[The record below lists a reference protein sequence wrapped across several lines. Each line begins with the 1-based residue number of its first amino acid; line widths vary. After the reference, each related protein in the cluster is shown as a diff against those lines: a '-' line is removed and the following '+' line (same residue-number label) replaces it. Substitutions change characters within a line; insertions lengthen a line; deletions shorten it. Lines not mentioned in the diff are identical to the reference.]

1 MWYFKYRIV
10 YWDEVKRIA
19 TGIVANV
26 NLLGAIKEVCDYYDE
41 NSIEELS
48 FSCLDAEDILETTNE
63 EYKEA
68 K

>member
-19 TGIVANV
+19 TGIVANET
-26 NLLGAIKEVCDYYDE
+26 LSGAMKEVCDYYDE
-41 NSIEELS
+41 ERIEELS
-48 FSCLDAEDILETTNE
+48 FSCLDAENILETTNK
-63 EYKEA
+63 EYKEE